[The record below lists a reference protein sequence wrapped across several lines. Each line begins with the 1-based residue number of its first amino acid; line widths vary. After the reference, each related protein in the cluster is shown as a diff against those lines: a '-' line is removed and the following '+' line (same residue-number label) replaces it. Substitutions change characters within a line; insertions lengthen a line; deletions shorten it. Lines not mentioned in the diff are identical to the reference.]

1 VSDKKNTELTEALMG
16 RLDLYNDAVD
26 RFRELAEKEEDY
38 RLTRALREA
47 VELTRCLRRLVES
60 SDINAVYRAFGAPGD
75 FGYETPIG
83 DALRR
88 LYWKESE
95 R

>member
-1 VSDKKNTELTEALMG
+1 MSEQKNTELVDALAS
-16 RLDLYNDAVD
+16 LATVYDEAVD

-47 VELTRCLRRLVES
+47 VELTRCLRRLVQS

-83 DALRR
+83 DALHR
-88 LYWKESE
+88 LYHKASE
-95 R
+95 